1 MKKLTLIAFV
11 LVAINGTSQTVTKK
25 FNMDRNA
32 GRKAAVDTTTNKQ
45 TNGKY
50 NAYIYKEKQAKEE
63 VRTKSLVLIDVQ
75 EYIKKAN
82 EKNDKVGL
90 LLVQSSKSR
99 LQGVVWA
106 TTCTV
111 IGSVAFAASK
121 GRSGGVVFGSI
132 TIGLGS
138 VISIYKLV
146 DSFNKIRQAG
156 KLLRNL

>member
-1 MKKLTLIAFV
+1 
-11 LVAINGTSQTVTKK
+11 
-25 FNMDRNA
+25 MDRNA
-32 GRKAAVDTTTNKQ
+32 GRKAVVDTTTNKQ

-50 NAYIYKEKQAKEE
+50 NAYIYKEKQVKEITT
-63 VRTKSLVLIDVQ
+63 TKSVVLINVQ

-82 EKNDKVGL
+82 EKNNKVGL

-121 GRSGGVVFGSI
+121 GRTGGMVFGGL
-132 TIGLGS
+132 TIGVGS

-146 DSFNKIRQAG
+146 DSFNKISQAG
-156 KLLRNL
+156 KLLINSEK